1 MIFIF
6 NILFL
11 IIAPFLIV
19 GIINK
24 TKAFFAGRKGASILQ
39 PFFDFIKLI
48 KKGLVISTTTS
59 WVFKFTPVITVASV
73 LFASL
78 FAPLAG
84 GFAIIEIPCAFIIF
98 AYSLNLGKFFS
109 LLSALDTGSSF
120 EGMGASREACFST
133 IVEPAF
139 FIALASITA
148 LTGNFSFNSLNLIF
162 TNAGIY
168 GYLIIILLSFTLLL
182 MLLTECSRVPVD
194 DPTTHLELTMIHEVM
209 VLDNSGPDLAMIS
222 WASAIKIFLY
232 ESLIVNL
239 FIPNTLGIKET
250 LLMYTALLLCLSI
263 VVGLIESSMARF
275 RMSHVFEFIFIMT
288 IMALLILALATYKIY
303 GG

>member
-1 MIFIF
+1 
-6 NILFL
+6 
-11 IIAPFLIV
+11 
-19 GIINK
+19 
-24 TKAFFAGRKGASILQ
+24 
-39 PFFDFIKLI
+39 
-48 KKGLVISTTTS
+48 
-59 WVFKFTPVITVASV
+59 
-73 LFASL
+73 
-78 FAPLAG
+78 
-84 GFAIIEIPCAFIIF
+84 
-98 AYSLNLGKFFS
+98 
-109 LLSALDTGSSF
+109 
-120 EGMGASREACFST
+120 
-133 IVEPAF
+133 
-139 FIALASITA
+139 
-148 LTGNFSFNSLNLIF
+148 
-162 TNAGIY
+162 
-168 GYLIIILLSFTLLL
+168 